1 MRKDDYT
8 LIGWLPE
15 KPDSTDLMTWMINSD
30 PQKFELYDMALDPN
44 QMQDIS
50 DKEPELVAT
59 LQKDMIHLWREMRN
73 EGLAR
78 KKR

>member
-1 MRKDDYT
+1 
-8 LIGWLPE
+8 
-15 KPDSTDLMTWMINSD
+15 MTWMISSD

-50 DKEPELVAT
+50 DKEPEIVAS
-59 LQKDMIHLWREMRN
+59 LKKDMIHLWREMRD

-78 KKR
+78 INDNF